1 MAAETTT
8 INTRINAEDKKDLPF
23 NVESNPF
30 YSPANLD
37 RLDKAFK
44 EAAEGKFT
52 QHELLEIEDK

>member
-1 MAAETTT
+1 MTAETTT
-8 INTRINAEDKKDLPF
+8 ISTRIN
-23 NVESNPF
+23 NVESDPF